1 MAPKSR
7 KKKAHGK
14 LHLHTHYHKKPPQ
27 TDLPRTLTCYCDGS
41 CPNNIINGTCETRPG
56 GSCFSAVEEVYDEIT
71 GTYEEE
77 RTYGCMPPEESGGF
91 LMCKVA
97 AVPHLHGKN
106 IDCCDSGDMCNR
118 NLYPAFT
125 PKLTTPAPEL
135 PVSSQSVHYLA
146 MIASMIICVSA
157 FIVIVVIAC
166 MTFRR
171 REKLR
176 KQPRLISSMCNSQL
190 SPLSQ
195 MVEQSSGSGSGL
207 PLLVQRTIAKQI
219 QMVRLVGKGRYGEVW
234 LAKWRDEKV
243 AVKTFFTT
251 EEASWFRETEIYQTV
266 LMRHENILGFIA
278 ADIKGNGSWTQMLL
292 ITDYHEN
299 GSLHDYLST
308 SVINPQKL
316 QLLAYSLA
324 SGLAHLH
331 DEIFGTP
338 GKPAIAH
345 RDIKSKNI
353 LVKRNGQCAIA
364 DFGLAVKYISEL
376 DEIHIAQNTRVGT
389 RRYMAPEVLN
399 ETLNPQQF
407 EEFKRA
413 DMYSVGLVLWEMA
426 RRCYTAKPGTKATT
440 CEDYALPYHDVVPSD
455 PTFDDMHAV
464 VCVKGIRPP
473 IPSRWQED
481 DVLATVAKIMQECWH
496 QNPTVRLT
504 ALRVKKTLGRLEPDY
519 MDCPMKIV

>member
-1 MAPKSR
+1 M
-7 KKKAHGK
+7 
-14 LHLHTHYHKKPPQ
+14 
-27 TDLPRTLTCYCDGS
+27 
-41 CPNNIINGTCETRPG
+41 
-56 GSCFSAVEEVYDEIT
+56 
-71 GTYEEE
+71 
-77 RTYGCMPPEESGGF
+77 
-91 LMCKVA
+91 A
-97 AVPHLHGKN
+97 AVPNLHGKN
-106 IDCCDSGDMCNR
+106 IDCCNSGDLCNR
-118 NLYPAFT
+118 HLHPAFT

-146 MIASMIICVSA
+146 MIASMIICLSA
-157 FIVIVVIAC
+157 FVVIIVIVC
-166 MTFRR
+166 MTYRR

-176 KQPRLISSMCNSQL
+176 KQPRLIGSMCNSQL

-195 MVEQSSGSGSGL
+195 MVGQSSGSGSGL
-207 PLLVQRTIAKQI
+207 PLLVQRTIAKEI
-219 QMVRLVGKGRYGEVW
+219 QMVRLIGKGRYSEVW
-234 LAKWRDEKV
+234 LAQWRDEKV
-243 AVKTFFTT
+243 AVKTFKYTQET
-251 EEASWFRETEIYQTV
+251 SWFRETEIYQTV

-278 ADIKGNGSWTQMLL
+278 ADIKCNGSWAQMIL

-299 GSLHDYLST
+299 GSLYDYLSS

-316 QLLAYSLA
+316 HLLAYSLA

-331 DEIFGTP
+331 EEIFGSP

-399 ETLNPQQF
+399 QTMNPQQID
-407 EEFKRA
+407 EFKRA

-426 RRCYTAKPGTKATT
+426 RRCYTPIPGSKATT
-440 CEDYALPYHDVVPSD
+440 CEDYAPPYHDVVPSE
-455 PTFDDMHAV
+455 PTFEDMHVV
-464 VCVKGIRPP
+464 VCVKGFRPP

-481 DVLATVAKIMQECWH
+481 DVLATIAKIMQECWH
-496 QNPTVRLT
+496 PNPSVRLT
-504 ALRVKKTLGRLEPDY
+504 ALRVKKTLARFDADY
-519 MDCPMKIV
+519 MDCPVKIV